1 MHPSEAIR
9 ASEGEELL
17 GKTVVLAVC
26 GSIAA
31 VEVVKLA
38 RELIRHGADLRPV
51 MSEAAH
57 WIIHPNALEFA
68 TGRKPVTSLDGSV
81 QHVDLCGARGEADLL
96 LVAPATA
103 NTISKMAQGIDDTPV
118 TTFATTALGAGLPLM
133 VAPAMDASMYAHP
146 VVRENVEKLQAL
158 GVEFVDPLL
167 EEGKAKLA
175 DAEVVAARVMRR
187 LGPRDMEGQ
196 RVLVIAGASEEPLDD
211 VRVLSAVSSGE
222 TGVELARAAFLRAAE
237 VDVWMGRST
246 HPVPSYLRS
255 WRYRTLEELTTKAQ
269 EADHDVVVVPAALS
283 DYVPERQ
290 EGKIPST
297 EKALTL
303 ELMPGPRILTELR
316 KTDTGTLVGF
326 KLESGV
332 GTKELVERATTRLQE
347 LDLDYIVGN
356 DKGKVKEGA
365 TEVVLVDR
373 KGRWREF
380 KVTKRAVADALWSAI
395 LHGLKG

>member
-1 MHPSEAIR
+1 MHPSEAIK

-31 VEVVKLA
+31 VEAVKLA

-51 MSEAAH
+51 MSEASR
-57 WIIHPNALEFA
+57 WILHPNALEFA
-68 TGRKPVTSLDGSV
+68 TGRKPITSLDGSV

-96 LVAPATA
+96 LIAPATA
-103 NTISKMAQGIDDTPV
+103 NTVSKMAHGIDDTPV
-118 TTFATTALGAGLPLM
+118 TTFATTALGAGLPVM

-146 VVRENVEKLQAL
+146 AIRENVEKLRTL

-175 DAEVVAARVMRR
+175 EVEVVAARVMRR
-187 LGPRDMEGQ
+187 LGPQDMKGQ

-222 TGVELARAAFLRAAE
+222 TGVELARAAFLRGAE
-237 VDVWMGRST
+237 VDLWMGRST
-246 HPVPSYLRS
+246 HPIPPFLRP
-255 WRYRTLEELTTKAQ
+255 WRFRTLEELTTKAG
-269 EADHDVVVVPAALS
+269 EVKHDVVAVPAALS

-297 EKALTL
+297 QDSLTV
-303 ELMPGPRILTELR
+303 ELMPGPRILAHLR
-316 KTDTGTLVGF
+316 KASSGTLVGF

-332 GTKELVERATTRLQE
+332 GADELVKRASARLGE
-347 LDLDYIVGN
+347 LDLDFIVGN
-356 DKGKVKEGA
+356 DVEVVKAGA

-373 KGRWREF
+373 KGRSQGF
-380 KVTKRAVADALWSAI
+380 KGTKRAVADALWSAI
-395 LHGLKG
+395 LHGLEG